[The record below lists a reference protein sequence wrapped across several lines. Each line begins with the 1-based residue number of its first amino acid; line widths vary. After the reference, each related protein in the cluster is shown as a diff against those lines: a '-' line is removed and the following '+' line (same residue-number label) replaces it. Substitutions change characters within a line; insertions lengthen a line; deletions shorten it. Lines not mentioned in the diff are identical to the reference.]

1 MKFRFCDCQR
11 FVKVLSFRGCN
22 LVNEIE
28 AVRHILPGHNRPQA
42 STCPPMI
49 QPAEEAANN
58 SKSNHSLNPPKSGG
72 PWQATCI
79 IEDILSNPRS

>member
-42 STCPPMI
+42 ALAL
-49 QPAEEAANN
+49 Q
-58 SKSNHSLNPPKSGG
+58 
-72 PWQATCI
+72 
-79 IEDILSNPRS
+79 